1 MWMRFPALLFLAA
14 MLALTACANKRGE
27 TPEVGTH
34 TEGGAGM
41 GGM

>member
-1 MWMRFPALLFLAA
+1 MTLPKLLFLVA
-14 MLALTACANKRGE
+14 MLALTACASKRAE